1 MKSLAFIIAL
11 TLSTAQAASPVVRP
25 APDFIFSGVGGA
37 KSLRALRGQPVVL
50 IVAKTPKSRAF
61 RKQVQAIED
70 VYRELAS
77 RNAVFAVAFSESGDG
92 VASNVPFVIAENG
105 ASVAKAYGLTGDF
118 MLGVVGPDGNLD
130 LATGE
135 VTRGLRIREVI
146 LNTFAVQSAARREK
160 PKGPPP
166 ISE

>member
-1 MKSLAFIIAL
+1 MKTLAAIFALAF
-11 TLSTAQAASPVVRP
+11 STAQAASPLVRP
-25 APDFIFSGVGGA
+25 APDFVFSGVGGA

-50 IVAKTPKSRAF
+50 LVAKNPQSRAF
-61 RKQVQAIED
+61 RKQVKAIED

-92 VASNVPFVIAENG
+92 VSSNVPFVVVSNG
-105 ASVAKAYGLTGDF
+105 AAVARSYGLTGDF

-146 LNTFAVQSAARREK
+146 LNTFNIQTAARREK
-160 PKGPPP
+160 PKGRP
-166 ISE
+166 E